1 MSAGIS
7 LIPFGMDESDVMMAL
22 FAIFF
27 LLILVILLFITLPFF
42 YTLLICVVSVLA
54 ILYGVYE
61 LRNQQAIEDEDE
73 WSNLDEE

>member
-1 MSAGIS
+1 
-7 LIPFGMDESDVMMAL
+7 MMAL

-27 LLILVILLFITLPFF
+27 LLILAILLFITLPFF
-42 YTLLICVVSVLA
+42 YALLICVVSVLA

-61 LRNQQAIEDEDE
+61 LRNQQAIEDEEE